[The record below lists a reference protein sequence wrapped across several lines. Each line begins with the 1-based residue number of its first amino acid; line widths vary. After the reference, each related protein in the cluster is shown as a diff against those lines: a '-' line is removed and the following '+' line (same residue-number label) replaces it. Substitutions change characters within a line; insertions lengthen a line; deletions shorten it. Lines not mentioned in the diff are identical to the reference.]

1 MNSNIMLRLAKIK
14 DYSDPKEPPK
24 VEKNYNGN
32 WSVMYGKTK
41 ITLQPFDVT
50 PSSCHKLI
58 ADIEG
63 TEIIVQDECA
73 NTQEVLVQTQGK
85 HTIHEMRVNDK
96 LSICRLVDA
105 FKNLFNIGNLTK
117 VRMSVFK

>member
-24 VEKNYNGN
+24 VEKNSNGN

-41 ITLQPFDVT
+41 ITLQPFDVS
-50 PSSCHKLI
+50 PSSMHKLI

-63 TEIIVQDECA
+63 TEIIVQDECS

>member
-1 MNSNIMLRLAKIK
+1 
-14 DYSDPKEPPK
+14 
-24 VEKNYNGN
+24 
-32 WSVMYGKTK
+32 MYKR
-41 ITLQPFDVT
+41 QA
-50 PSSCHKLI
+50 SSCHRLI

-63 TEIIVQDECA
+63 TEIIVQDECS

-85 HTIHEMRVNDK
+85 HTIHELSANDK
-96 LSICRLVDA
+96 FSITRLIDS